1 MTSMIRLQPSW
12 IAPINP
18 RQCVYTDYDLVIEHG
33 RIEALLPRTDADR
46 HYPSA
51 QLLPLPGQVVL
62 PGLVN
67 GHGHAAMTLLRG
79 YADDYSLMEWL
90 ENHIWPVEAK
100 FVSETFVATGA
111 WLAAA
116 ESVSSGTTCCADS
129 YFFPESTAE
138 AMARVGIR
146 SQITTPIIQFP
157 NAWAGSEDHHI
168 EKSQQFFEWAAA
180 MPRLTFG
187 FAPHSAYSLSDKAFT
202 KTRSLALS
210 NDLPVHLHLHESRD
224 ELDRHFTQHGCR
236 PMERMKRLGMY
247 DTQLQTVHMTQL
259 LDHEIEDLTAT
270 RTPVVHCPESNMKLA
285 SGACPVS
292 ELLAQDVVVAL
303 GTDGAAS
310 NNDLDMF
317 QEMRTAALLA
327 KVTTGNPEA
336 LSAEDALHMAT
347 LGGAQFL
354 GLDQMIGSLEP
365 GKRADVIAVQL
376 NDIQSQPVYH
386 PVSQLVYTC
395 TGRNVTHTF
404 VDGQLVYEK
413 GRFTQFDEDELK
425 ADVATWK
432 SKIGALT

>member
-12 IAPINP
+12 IVPINP

-33 RIEALLPRTDADR
+33 CIEALLPRADADR
-46 HYPSA
+46 QYPSA
-51 QLLPLPGQVVL
+51 
-62 PGLVN
+62 
-67 GHGHAAMTLLRG
+67 AAAPVARTSCSSWVSERPWPRCHDTASRIRG
-79 YADDYSLMEWL
+79 RLQPDGMVG
-90 ENHIWPVEAK
+90 NHIWPVEAK
-100 FVSETFVATGA
+100 CVSETFVATGA

-129 YFFPESTAE
+129 YFFPQSTAE

-180 MPRLTFG
+180 IPRLTFG
-187 FAPHSAYSLSDKAFT
+187 FAPHSAYSLSDEAFT
-202 KTRSLALS
+202 KTRTLALS

-224 ELDRHFTQHGCR
+224 ELDRHFTQHSCR

-259 LDHEIEDLTAT
+259 IDHEIEDLTAT

-317 QEMRTAALLA
+317 QEMRTQRCLPRSRP
-327 KVTTGNPEA
+327 VTQRP
-336 LSAEDALHMAT
+336 
-347 LGGAQFL
+347 
-354 GLDQMIGSLEP
+354 
-365 GKRADVIAVQL
+365 
-376 NDIQSQPVYH
+376 
-386 PVSQLVYTC
+386 
-395 TGRNVTHTF
+395 
-404 VDGQLVYEK
+404 
-413 GRFTQFDEDELK
+413 
-425 ADVATWK
+425 
-432 SKIGALT
+432 